1 MIKDYWIFQESA
13 NEKQWALYV
22 VKEYDKRVGRE
33 AVVIDYTLY
42 HEDIPNA
49 AHADSVIGLH
59 FNTIADYV
67 NTVLAHIREYSVFTD
82 ADAKQLTREFS
93 KILS

>member
-13 NEKQWALYV
+13 NEKQWSIYI

-33 AVVIDYTLY
+33 ADVINYTLY

-59 FNTIADYV
+59 FDDVIGYV
-67 NTVLAHIREYSVFTD
+67 KAICKHIKEYSVLTD
-82 ADAKQLTREFS
+82 ADSKQLTREFS